1 MARYTPSGPVLAPRA
16 YMSTNEI
23 LSLSYKRQEKF
34 SSSLTKRTPAA
45 AKWVARCE
53 CSRVPPLHGDAYD
66 ARLDHFDA
74 LNVKENVRKGVYQTN
89 KAVGKN
95 LDGQPRSFVEPDGS
109 LFESVRGDTIFVGE
123 VFVDG
128 GKELVIGIACR

>member
-45 AKWVARCE
+45 AKWVARC
-53 CSRVPPLHGDAYD
+53 AYD

-74 LNVKENVRKGVYQTN
+74 LNDKENVRKGVYQTN

-128 GKELVIGIACR
+128 GKEVVIGIA